1 MKAFRQIQHI
11 GSRKWIQT
19 FATSKLRAKPNLI
32 FPFCPTLS
40 PFISFTPLQL
50 PLSSMPSF
58 SQFNK
63 HQFISQTTGGA
74 SIRCFSSRSVPTSN
88 HYDTLGLPHNSNVS
102 KEQIKRAYFERAK
115 ETHPDLNPDDPYA
128 KKNFRE
134 VSHAYQILSDPSS
147 KLHYDS
153 LGTDPEQG
161 VEGNGRSGAQ
171 KSNQD
176 FEAAWQEV
184 WVAYGFDHYVNEV
197 KEEAYEAVMDV
208 KERNDWVLIQDFA
221 SKHRF
226 LLLGI
231 MVPLALAL
239 RFPPLILGG
248 LRIAITIAGIFFNYI
263 PRHHRTIILHNAW
276 KMLKDAAK
284 QKQRGYKKK

>member
-128 KKNFRE
+128 KKNFEKYHMHIKSYLIHHQNYIMIRWE
-134 VSHAYQILSDPSS
+134 QILN
-147 KLHYDS
+147 KVLK
-153 LGTDPEQG
+153 EM
-161 VEGNGRSGAQ
+161 
-171 KSNQD
+171 
-176 FEAAWQEV
+176 
-184 WVAYGFDHYVNEV
+184 
-197 KEEAYEAVMDV
+197 EEAEHKKVI
-208 KERNDWVLIQDFA
+208 KIL
-221 SKHRF
+221 K
-226 LLLGI
+226 
-231 MVPLALAL
+231 L
-239 RFPPLILGG
+239 RG
-248 LRIAITIAGIFFNYI
+248 
-263 PRHHRTIILHNAW
+263 
-276 KMLKDAAK
+276 
-284 QKQRGYKKK
+284 KKYG